1 MELSEQ
7 SAMIKIYMIPSHAI
21 EFFNFYFVIT
31 IYPIYVHFALCV
43 YMYVIAAKDNL
54 VHVYV

>member
-1 MELSEQ
+1 MELSEH
-7 SAMIKIYMIPSHAI
+7 SAMKKIYMIPNHAI

-31 IYPIYVHFALCV
+31 VYLIYVHFALCV
-43 YMYVIAAKDNL
+43 YMYVIDAKDNL